1 MRTDS
6 LLVTGLCALALA
18 VPMVWAQQVTADVR
32 GKPLHSAYS
41 VQQTPSS
48 EPHWKDLSTAEQKAL
63 KPLASHWDAMGL
75 NQKRKWQSVAKDFDK
90 LPAAQQSKLH
100 NRMTEWVT
108 LSPQQR
114 NVARQNFAQHRELTD
129 GLTPEQRKAQWQAY
143 QALSADENASSLKV
157 LAKPHFQVQRLHRTL
172 SRCCVKSLH
181 QNLALAKFSPK
192 RNPRRPRLQRAKKLL
207 SRRISPIKAQSCLV
221 QAPKPPSLERRFF
234 KPFMALAGIK
244 YARSAI

>member
-18 VPMVWAQQVTADVR
+18 VPMAWAQQVTADVR

-143 QALSADENASSLKV
+143 QALSADEKRQLAQGSGKAS
-157 LAKPHFQVQRLHRTL
+157 L
-172 SRCCVKSLH
+172 SGA
-181 QNLALAKFSPK
+181 ALA
-192 RNPRRPRLQRAKKLL
+192 PRPQPVLRKESAPEFGTGKIL
-207 SRRISPIKAQSCLV
+207 SKAQS
-221 QAPKPPSLERRFF
+221 APPAPAAGKKIAVAPHIAHQGAILPGTSPEITKP
-234 KPFMALAGIK
+234 
-244 YARSAI
+244 